1 MFGCLLYYFH
11 NILVIIFSRRIIS
24 YTEKVVSMLSF
35 HCESLI
41 HSFIQQIFPECLLMP
56 DPGVGAIKTTKSK
69 TSHGVYILG
78 EEVVE

>member
-1 MFGCLLYYFH
+1 
-11 NILVIIFSRRIIS
+11 
-24 YTEKVVSMLSF
+24 MLSF

-78 EEVVE
+78 EEVIE